1 MGVMVQNISG
11 TPSYLFEAD
20 VVASAPYNLPRNV
33 AHGYNFQPLSFN
45 SDGSINSLNCD
56 SSASFSVTLEQGTN
70 SSTTAGF
77 ANVTGAADYASPDL
91 DYYAECELGP
101 KTFYQTWTASKAGRL
116 TEAGVNV
123 AAFSPTANLSL
134 TLFRYTNDSV
144 LLAPFY
150 VWETLQQVDVPMTNL
165 STGFAV
171 ARIGVQNSTSVA
183 VGDKLGLAV
192 SNGPLGGLGVNVPMC
207 YLLAYTSNRTSN
219 LYVDGI
225 GQVSPRGF
233 NSASPVY
240 EASGQV
246 LKYYATVE

>member
-1 MGVMVQNISG
+1 M
-11 TPSYLFEAD
+11 
-20 VVASAPYNLPRNV
+20 
-33 AHGYNFQPLSFN
+33 SFN

-91 DYYAECELGP
+91 DCARVIDRRGPLTAADYAECELGP

-207 YLLAYTSNRTSN
+207 
-219 LYVDGI
+219 
-225 GQVSPRGF
+225 
-233 NSASPVY
+233 ASLR
-240 EASGQV
+240 AGGR
-246 LKYYATVE
+246 AFG